1 MFGFVTQFNCQ
12 QTKIQQYQL
21 TIIHKFVFLT
31 KSIPIMQFK
40 HPEILYFLFLLVIPI
55 LVHLFQLRR
64 FKKEYFTNVRF
75 LKELSIQTRKSSRI
89 KKWLLLAT
97 RLLLL
102 SFIIIAFAQPF
113 FKAKDTKNNTNEMYI
128 VLDNSFSMQAKG
140 QKGELLK
147 RAIQEL
153 LENTPEN
160 QTFSLITNSQTFWNT
175 DIKSIRGELQNLKY
189 SALPFQLESAMAKIK
204 SRKSV
209 FNKDIV
215 VITDAVG
222 LEPKQLKSIDND
234 FNTYFIVPEAEQKNN
249 ASIDSV
255 FIHQTLDDFYEI
267 GLKLSSFGE
276 NDKELPVALYNQNKL
291 IAKTLT
297 KLETKDKTIY
307 FTIPKKDFH
316 GYASIIDKGL
326 EYDNTLFFSISKPKK
341 SNIISIGQPEKS
353 NFLSRIYTND
363 EFNFNNFAIGT
374 LDYNSL
380 EKQDAIV
387 LNELDEIPQ
396 ALQTTLKSF
405 VEKGGN
411 LILIPSA
418 KTSLGNINS
427 FLGNFGN
434 IQFKALENKEKLVA
448 KINFNH
454 PLFSGVF
461 ENKINNFQYP
471 KTKTSY
477 GIASSNPA
485 ALYYEDQTPFLTSI
499 NNPTSSVYV
508 FTASINLE
516 NSNFQQSPLIVPTF
530 YKMGI
535 NNLNNGITTRTIG
548 KNNPFLVDVTLSKD
562 EILKVKND
570 LETFI
575 PVQQI
580 MNDKVKLTFNDF
592 PVQAGN
598 FGIYNQ
604 KEQLQDIS
612 FNYNRT
618 ESNLALT
625 NENALSEY
633 KTIDS
638 ISTVFN
644 TLHTD
649 RTDNQIWKW
658 FVIFALL
665 FLVTEMAIIRFVK

>member
-1 MFGFVTQFNCQ
+1 
-12 QTKIQQYQL
+12 
-21 TIIHKFVFLT
+21 
-31 KSIPIMQFK
+31 MQFK

-75 LKELSIQTRKSSRI
+75 LKELSIQTRKSSKI

-102 SFIIIAFAQPF
+102 TCIVIAFAQPF
-113 FKAKDTKNNTNEMYI
+113 FKAKDSKNSSNEMYI

-147 RAIQEL
+147 RAVQEL
-153 LENTPEN
+153 LEHTPEN
-160 QTFSLITNSQTFWNT
+160 QTFSLITNSETFWNT
-175 DIKSIRGELQNLKY
+175 DIKSIRTELQNLKY

-204 SRKSV
+204 SRKSA
-209 FNKDIV
+209 FNKDV
-215 VITDAVG
+215 VIITDVVG
-222 LEPKQLKSIDND
+222 LESKQVKSIDSN
-234 FNTYFIVPEAEQKNN
+234 FNTYFIIPEAEQKNN

-255 FIHQTLDDFYEI
+255 FIHQNLDDFYEI

-276 NDKELPVALYNQNKL
+276 NEKEIPVALYNQNKL

-297 KLETKDKTIY
+297 KLNAKNKTIY

-316 GYASIIDKGL
+316 GYVSITDNGL
-326 EYDNTLFFSISKPKK
+326 EYDNNLYFSISKPKK
-341 SNIISIGQPEKS
+341 NNVISIGQSEKS
-353 NFLSRIYTND
+353 SFLSRIYTND
-363 EFNFNNFAIGT
+363 EFNFNNFAIET
-374 LDYNSL
+374 LDYNAL
-380 EKQDAIV
+380 EKQNTIV

-411 LILIPSA
+411 LVLIPSA
-418 KTSLGNINS
+418 KTSTTNLNP
-427 FLGNFGN
+427 FLKIFGN
-434 IQFKALENKEKLVA
+434 LQFKSLETKEKLVT

-471 KTKTSY
+471 KTKTSF
-477 GIASSNPA
+477 GISGSNPA
-485 ALYYEDQTPFLTSI
+485 ALYYEDQTAFLTSI
-499 NNPTSSVYV
+499 SNPISSVYV
-508 FTASINLE
+508 FTAPINVE
-516 NSNFQQSPLIVPTF
+516 NSNFQQSPLIVPSF

-535 NNLNNGITTRTIG
+535 NNQNNGIIALNIG
-548 KNNPFLVDVTLSKD
+548 NNNPFLVDATLSKD

-570 LETFI
+570 VETFI

-580 MNDKVKLTFNDF
+580 LNDKVKLTFNDF
-592 PVQAGN
+592 PEQAGN

-604 KEQLQDIS
+604 NERLQNIS
-612 FNYNRT
+612 FNYNRA
-618 ESNLALT
+618 ESDLAQA
-625 NENALSEY
+625 NKEALSDY

-638 ISTVFN
+638 IETVFN
-644 TLHTD
+644 TLQTD
-649 RTDNQIWKW
+649 RTDSQIWKW

>member
-1 MFGFVTQFNCQ
+1 
-12 QTKIQQYQL
+12 
-21 TIIHKFVFLT
+21 
-31 KSIPIMQFK
+31 MQFK

-55 LVHLFQLRR
+55 LVHLFQLRH

-75 LKELSIQTRKSSRI
+75 LKELSIQTRKSSKI

-102 SFIIIAFAQPF
+102 IFIIIAFAQPF
-113 FKAKDTKNNTNEMYI
+113 FKAKDSKNSSNEMYI

-147 RAIQEL
+147 RAVQEL

-160 QTFSLITNSQTFWNT
+160 QTFSLITNSETFWNT
-175 DIKSIRGELQNLKY
+175 DIKSIRTELQNLKY

-204 SRKSV
+204 SRKSA
-209 FNKDIV
+209 FNKDV
-215 VITDAVG
+215 VIITDAVG
-222 LEPKQLKSIDND
+222 LEPKQLKSINPD
-234 FNTYFIVPEAEQKNN
+234 FNTYFIIPEAEQKNN
-249 ASIDSV
+249 TSIDSV

-267 GLKLSSFGE
+267 GLKLSAFGE
-276 NDKELPVALYNQNKL
+276 KNKEIPVALYNQNKL

-297 KLETKDKTIY
+297 KFETKDKTIY

-316 GYASIIDKGL
+316 GYASITDNGL
-326 EYDNTLFFSISKPKK
+326 EYDNSLYFSISKPKK
-341 SNIISIGQPEKS
+341 NNIISIGTAEKS

-363 EFNFNNFAIGT
+363 EFNFNNFAIET
-374 LDYNSL
+374 LDYNAI
-380 EKQDAIV
+380 EKQNTIV
-387 LNELDEIPQ
+387 LNEMDEIPQ

-411 LILIPSA
+411 LVLIPSA
-418 KTSLGNINS
+418 KTSMANLNP
-427 FLGNFGN
+427 FLKIFGN
-434 IQFKALENKEKLVA
+434 IQFKSMENKEKLIT

-461 ENKINNFQYP
+461 ENKIDNFQFP
-471 KTKTSY
+471 KTKNSFS
-477 GIASSNPA
+477 ISSSNPA
-485 ALYYEDQTPFLTSI
+485 VLYYEDQNAFLTSI
-499 NNPTSSVYV
+499 GNAISSVYV
-508 FTASINLE
+508 FTAPINLE

-535 NNLNNGITTRTIG
+535 NNQNNGVNALTIG
-548 KNNPFLVDVTLSKD
+548 NNNPFYIDAIVSKD
-562 EILKVKND
+562 EILKVKN
-570 LETFI
+570 EMENFI

-580 MNDKVKLTFNDF
+580 LNDKVKLTFNDF
-592 PVQAGN
+592 PEQAGN

-604 KEQLQDIS
+604 KERLQNIS
-612 FNYNRT
+612 FNYNRN
-618 ESNLALT
+618 ESDLAQA
-625 NENALSEY
+625 NENGLSEY
-633 KTIDS
+633 KIIDS
-638 ISTVFN
+638 IETVFN
-644 TLHTD
+644 SLQTD

-665 FLVTEMAIIRFVK
+665 FLLTEMAIIRFVK

>member
-1 MFGFVTQFNCQ
+1 
-12 QTKIQQYQL
+12 
-21 TIIHKFVFLT
+21 
-31 KSIPIMQFK
+31 MQFK
-40 HPEILYFLFLLVIPI
+40 HPEILYFLCLLVIPI

-75 LKELSIQTRKSSRI
+75 LKELSIQTRKSSKI

-102 SFIIIAFAQPF
+102 ACIILAFAQPF
-113 FKAKDTKNNTNEMYI
+113 FKAKDEKNSSNEMYI

-147 RAIQEL
+147 RAVQEL

-160 QTFSLITNSQTFWNT
+160 QTFSLITNSETFWNT
-175 DIKSIRGELQNLKY
+175 DIKSIRTELQNLKY
-189 SALPFQLESAMAKIK
+189 NALPFQLESAMAKIK
-204 SRKSV
+204 SRKST
-209 FNKDIV
+209 FNKDLV

-222 LEPKQLKSIDND
+222 LQPKQLKSIDTN
-234 FNTYFIVPEAEQKNN
+234 FNTYFIITKAEQKNN

-267 GLKLSSFGE
+267 GLKLSSFSE
-276 NDKELPVALYNQNKL
+276 KDKPIPVALYNQNKL

-297 KLETKDKTIY
+297 KFDIKEKTIY

-316 GYASIIDKGL
+316 GYASITDNRL
-326 EYDNTLFFSISKPKK
+326 EYDNDLYFSISKPKK
-341 SNIISIGQPEKS
+341 NNIVSVGTVEKS
-353 NFLSRIYTND
+353 GFLSRIYTSD
-363 EFNFNNFAIGT
+363 EFNFNNFAIET
-374 LDYNSL
+374 LDYNL
-380 EKQDAIV
+380 VEKQNTII

-411 LILIPSA
+411 LVFIPSA
-418 KTSLGNINS
+418 KSSTANLNP
-427 FLGNFGN
+427 FLKIFGN
-434 IQFKALENKEKLVA
+434 LQFKSLENKEKLVT

-461 ENKINNFQYP
+461 ENRINNFQYP
-471 KTKTSY
+471 KTKTSF
-477 GIASSNPA
+477 GISGSNPA
-485 ALYYEDQTPFLTSI
+485 ALYYEDQTAFLTSI
-499 NNPTSSVYV
+499 NNPISSVYV
-508 FTASINLE
+508 FAAPINVE

-535 NNLNNGITTRTIG
+535 NNQNNGVNALTIG
-548 KNNPFLVDVTLSKD
+548 NNNPFLVDATLSKD
-562 EILKVKND
+562 EILKVKNEA
-570 LETFI
+570 ETYI

-580 MNDKVKLTFNDF
+580 LNDKVKMTFNDF
-592 PVQAGN
+592 PEQAGN

-604 KEQLQDIS
+604 NKFIQNIS

-618 ESNLALT
+618 ESDLAQA
-625 NENALSEY
+625 NKEALSDY
-633 KTIDS
+633 KTIES
-638 ISTVFN
+638 IETVFN
-644 TLHTD
+644 SLQTD

-665 FLVTEMAIIRFVK
+665 FLVIEMAIVRFVK

>member
-1 MFGFVTQFNCQ
+1 
-12 QTKIQQYQL
+12 
-21 TIIHKFVFLT
+21 
-31 KSIPIMQFK
+31 MQFK

-75 LKELSIQTRKSSRI
+75 LKELSIQTRKSSKI

-102 SFIIIAFAQPF
+102 TCIIIAFAQPF
-113 FKAKDTKNNTNEMYI
+113 FKAKEAKNNSNEMYI

-147 RAIQEL
+147 RAVQEL

-160 QTFSLITNSQTFWNT
+160 QTFSLITNSETFWNT
-175 DIKSIRGELQNLKY
+175 DIKSIRTELQNLKY

-204 SRKSV
+204 SRKSA
-209 FNKDIV
+209 FNKDVV

-222 LEPKQLKSIDND
+222 LESKQLKSIDSN
-234 FNTYFIVPEAEQKNN
+234 FNTYFIYPEAEQKNN
-249 ASIDSV
+249 VSIDSV
-255 FIHQTLDDFYEI
+255 FIHQNLDDFYEI
-267 GLKLSSFGE
+267 GLKLSAFGE
-276 NDKELPVALYNQNKL
+276 KNKEIPVALYNQNKL
-291 IAKTLT
+291 IAKTVT

-316 GYASIIDKGL
+316 GYASITDNGL
-326 EYDNTLFFSISKPKK
+326 EYDNNLYFSISKPRKN
-341 SNIISIGQPEKS
+341 NIISIGQAEKS

-363 EFNFNNFAIGT
+363 EFNFNNFAIET

-380 EKQDAIV
+380 EKQNTIV
-387 LNELDEIPQ
+387 LNELEDIPQ

-405 VEKGGN
+405 VQKGGN

-418 KTSLGNINS
+418 KTATANINP
-427 FLGNFGN
+427 FLRIFGN
-434 IQFKALENKEKLVA
+434 IQFQSLENKEKLIT

-454 PLFSGVF
+454 PLFSRVF

-471 KTKTSY
+471 KTRTSFKIV
-477 GIASSNPA
+477 GSAPA
-485 ALYYEDQTPFLTSI
+485 VLYYEDQTAFLTSI
-499 NNPTSSVYV
+499 NNPLSSVYI
-508 FTASINLE
+508 FTAPINLE
-516 NSNFQQSPLIVPTF
+516 NSNFQQSPLIVPVF

-535 NNLNNGITTRTIG
+535 NNQNNGVNALTIG
-548 KNNPFLVDVTLSKD
+548 NNNPFLVDETLSKD
-562 EILKVKND
+562 EILKVRNET
-570 LETFI
+570 ETFI

-580 MNDKVKLTFNDF
+580 LNDKVKLTFNDY
-592 PVQAGN
+592 PEQAGN

-604 KEQLQDIS
+604 KNRLQNIS

-618 ESNLALT
+618 ESNLEQT
-625 NENALSEY
+625 NQDAMSEY

-638 ISTVFN
+638 IN
-644 TLHTD
+644 TLFDTIQTD

-665 FLVTEMAIIRFVK
+665 FLLTEMAIIRFVK

>member
-1 MFGFVTQFNCQ
+1 
-12 QTKIQQYQL
+12 
-21 TIIHKFVFLT
+21 
-31 KSIPIMQFK
+31 MQFK

-55 LVHLFQLRR
+55 LVHLFQLRH

-75 LKELSIQTRKSSRI
+75 LKELSIQTRKSSKI

-102 SFIIIAFAQPF
+102 IFIIIAFAQPF
-113 FKAKDTKNNTNEMYI
+113 FKAKDSKNSSNEMYI

-147 RAIQEL
+147 RAVQEL

-160 QTFSLITNSQTFWNT
+160 QTFSLITNSETFWNT
-175 DIKSIRGELQNLKY
+175 DIKSIRTELQNLKY

-204 SRKSV
+204 SRKSA
-209 FNKDIV
+209 FNKDV
-215 VITDAVG
+215 VIITDAVG
-222 LEPKQLKSIDND
+222 LEPKQLKSINPD
-234 FNTYFIVPEAEQKNN
+234 FNTYFIIPEAEQKNN
-249 ASIDSV
+249 TSIDSV

-267 GLKLSSFGE
+267 GLKLSAFGE
-276 NDKELPVALYNQNKL
+276 KNKEIPVALYNQNKL

-297 KLETKDKTIY
+297 KFETKDKTIY

-316 GYASIIDKGL
+316 GYASITDNGL
-326 EYDNTLFFSISKPKK
+326 EYDNSLYFSISKPKK
-341 SNIISIGQPEKS
+341 NNIISIGTAEKS

-363 EFNFNNFAIGT
+363 EFNFNNFAIET
-374 LDYNSL
+374 LDYNAI
-380 EKQDAIV
+380 EKQNTIV

-411 LILIPSA
+411 LVLIPSA
-418 KTSLGNINS
+418 KTSMANLNP
-427 FLGNFGN
+427 FLKIFGN
-434 IQFKALENKEKLVA
+434 IQFKSLENKEKLIT

-461 ENKINNFQYP
+461 ENKIDNFQFP
-471 KTKTSY
+471 KTKNSFS
-477 GIASSNPA
+477 ISSSNPA
-485 ALYYEDQTPFLTSI
+485 VLYYEDQNAFLTSI
-499 NNPTSSVYV
+499 SNTISSVYV
-508 FTASINLE
+508 FTAPINLE

-535 NNLNNGITTRTIG
+535 NNQNNGVNALTIG
-548 KNNPFLVDVTLSKD
+548 NNNPFYIDAIVSKD
-562 EILKVKND
+562 EILKVKNEM
-570 LETFI
+570 ETFI

-580 MNDKVKLTFNDF
+580 LNDKVKLTFNDF
-592 PVQAGN
+592 PEQAGN

-604 KEQLQDIS
+604 KERLQNIS
-612 FNYNRT
+612 FNYNRN
-618 ESNLALT
+618 ESDLAQA
-625 NENALSEY
+625 NENGLSEY
-633 KTIDS
+633 KIIDS
-638 ISTVFN
+638 IETVFN
-644 TLHTD
+644 SLQTD

-665 FLVTEMAIIRFVK
+665 FLLTEMAIIRFVK

>member
-1 MFGFVTQFNCQ
+1 
-12 QTKIQQYQL
+12 
-21 TIIHKFVFLT
+21 
-31 KSIPIMQFK
+31 MQFK

-75 LKELSIQTRKSSRI
+75 LKELSIQTRKSSKI

-102 SFIIIAFAQPF
+102 TFIIIAFAQPF
-113 FKAKDTKNNTNEMYI
+113 FKAKDTKNSSNEMYI

-147 RAIQEL
+147 RAVQEL

-160 QTFSLITNSQTFWNT
+160 QTFSLITNSETFWNT
-175 DIKSIRGELQNLKY
+175 DIKAIRTELQNLKY

-204 SRKSV
+204 SRKSA
-209 FNKDIV
+209 FNKDVV

-222 LEPKQLKSIDND
+222 LEPKQLKSVDKD
-234 FNTYFIVPEAEQKNN
+234 FNAYFIIPKAEQKNN

-267 GLKLSSFGE
+267 GLKLSAFGE
-276 NDKELPVALYNQNKL
+276 KDKQIPVALYNQNKL

-297 KLETKDKTIY
+297 KLEAKEKTIY

-316 GYASIIDKGL
+316 GYASITDNGL
-326 EYDNTLFFSISKPKK
+326 PYDNNLYFSISKPKK
-341 SNIISIGQPEKS
+341 NNIISIGTPEKL

-363 EFNFNNFAIGT
+363 EFNFNNFAIET
-374 LDYNSL
+374 LDYNAL
-380 EKQDAIV
+380 EKQNTIV

-411 LILIPSA
+411 LVIIPSA
-418 KTSLGNINS
+418 KASMANLNS
-427 FLGNFGN
+427 FLKLFGN
-434 IQFKALENKEKLVA
+434 IQFKSLENKEKLVT

-471 KTKTSY
+471 KTKTSF

-485 ALYYEDQTPFLTSI
+485 ALYYEDQTAFLTSI
-499 NNPTSSVYV
+499 SNPPDASGSSAYIFTSP
-508 FTASINLE
+508 INLE
-516 NSNFQQSPLIVPTF
+516 NSNFQQSPLIVPVF

-535 NNLNNGITTRTIG
+535 NNQNNGVNALTIG
-548 KNNPFLVDVTLSKD
+548 NNNPFLVDVTLSKD
-562 EILKVKND
+562 EILKVKNET
-570 LETFI
+570 ETFI
-575 PVQQI
+575 PVQQ
-580 MNDKVKLTFNDF
+580 MLNDKVKMTFNDF

-604 KEQLQDIS
+604 KERLQNIS

-618 ESNLALT
+618 ESDLAQA
-625 NENALSEY
+625 NENVLSDY

-638 ISTVFN
+638 IDAVFD
-644 TLHTD
+644 TLQTD

>member
-1 MFGFVTQFNCQ
+1 
-12 QTKIQQYQL
+12 
-21 TIIHKFVFLT
+21 
-31 KSIPIMQFK
+31 MQFK

-75 LKELSIQTRKSSRI
+75 LKELSIQTRKSSKI

-102 SFIIIAFAQPF
+102 TCLIIAFAQPF
-113 FKAKDTKNNTNEMYI
+113 FKAKDTKNSSNEMYI

-147 RAIQEL
+147 RAVQEL

-160 QTFSLITNSQTFWNT
+160 QTFSLITNSETFWNT
-175 DIKSIRGELQNLKY
+175 DIKSIRTELQNLKY

-204 SRKSV
+204 SRKSA
-209 FNKDIV
+209 FNKDV
-215 VITDAVG
+215 VIITDAVG
-222 LEPKQLKSIDND
+222 LESKQVKSVDSD
-234 FNTYFIVPEAEQKNN
+234 FNTYFIIPEAEQKNN

-267 GLKLSSFGE
+267 GLKLSAFGE
-276 NDKELPVALYNQNKL
+276 KDKELPVALYNQNKL

-297 KLETKDKTIY
+297 KFETKDKTIY

-316 GYASIIDKGL
+316 GYVSITDNGL
-326 EYDNTLFFSISKPKK
+326 EYDNNLYFSISKPKK
-341 SNIISIGQPEKS
+341 NNIISIGTIEKS

-363 EFNFNNFAIGT
+363 EFNFNNFAIET
-374 LDYNSL
+374 LDYNAL
-380 EKQDAIV
+380 EKQNTIV

-411 LILIPSA
+411 LVLIPSA
-418 KTSLGNINS
+418 KTSTANINP
-427 FLGNFGN
+427 FLKIFGN
-434 IQFKALENKEKLVA
+434 IQFKSLENKEKLVT

-454 PLFSGVF
+454 PLFSDVF

-471 KTKTSY
+471 KTKTSF
-477 GIASSNPA
+477 GIAGSNPA
-485 ALYYEDQTPFLTSI
+485 ALYYEDQTAFLTSI
-499 NNPTSSVYV
+499 NNPISSVYV
-508 FTASINLE
+508 FTAPINGE
-516 NSNFQQSPLIVPTF
+516 NSNFQQSPLIVPVF

-535 NNLNNGITTRTIG
+535 NNQNNGVNALTIG
-548 KNNPFLVDVTLSKD
+548 NNNPFFIDATLSKD

-570 LETFI
+570 AETFI
-575 PVQQI
+575 PVQQ
-580 MNDKVKLTFNDF
+580 MLNDKVKLTFNDF
-592 PVQAGN
+592 PEQAGN

-604 KEQLQDIS
+604 KERLQNIS

-618 ESNLALT
+618 ESDLAQA
-625 NENALSEY
+625 NEDAVSNY
-633 KTIDS
+633 KTVDS
-638 ISTVFN
+638 IETVFN
-644 TLHTD
+644 TLQTD

>member
-1 MFGFVTQFNCQ
+1 
-12 QTKIQQYQL
+12 
-21 TIIHKFVFLT
+21 
-31 KSIPIMQFK
+31 MQFK

-75 LKELSIQTRKSSRI
+75 LKELSIQTRKSSKI

-102 SFIIIAFAQPF
+102 TCIIIAFAQPF
-113 FKAKDTKNNTNEMYI
+113 FKAKDRKNTSNEMYI
-128 VLDNSFSMQAKG
+128 ILDNSFSMQAKG

-147 RAIQEL
+147 RAVQEL

-160 QTFSLITNSQTFWNT
+160 QTFSLITNSETFWNT
-175 DIKSIRGELQNLKY
+175 DIKSIRTELQNLKY

-209 FNKDIV
+209 VNKDVV
-215 VITDAVG
+215 VITDGIG
-222 LEPKQLKSIDND
+222 LESKQLKSIDSD
-234 FNTYFIVPEAEQKNN
+234 FNTYFIIPKAENNNN

-267 GLKLSSFGE
+267 GLKLSAFGE
-276 NDKELPVALYNQNKL
+276 KNKQIPVALYNQNKL

-316 GYASIIDKGL
+316 GYASITDSGL
-326 EYDNTLFFSISKPKK
+326 EYDNNLYFSISKPEK
-341 SNIISIGQPEKS
+341 NYVISIGQPEKS

-363 EFNFNNFAIGT
+363 EFNFNNFAIET

-380 EKQDAIV
+380 EEQDAIV

-411 LILIPSA
+411 LVIIPSSKNA
-418 KTSLGNINS
+418 VANLNQ
-427 FLGNFGN
+427 FLKIFGN
-434 IQFKALENKEKLVA
+434 IQFKSLENKEKLIT

-454 PLFSGVF
+454 PLFNGVF

-471 KTKTSY
+471 KTKNSFA
-477 GIASSNPA
+477 IASSNPA
-485 ALYYEDQTPFLTSI
+485 ALYYEDQTAFLTSLI
-499 NNPTSSVYV
+499 NFTSTSGSSVYI
-508 FTASINLE
+508 FTAPINLE

-530 YKMGI
+530 YKMALS
-535 NNLNNGITTRTIG
+535 NQNNGVSAITIG
-548 KNNPFLVDVTLSKD
+548 NNILFLIDASLSKD
-562 EILKVKND
+562 EILKVKN
-570 LETFI
+570 ETESFI

-580 MNDKVKLTFNDF
+580 LNDKVKLTFNDF
-592 PVQAGN
+592 PEQAGN

-604 KEQLQDIS
+604 NERLQNIS

-618 ESNLALT
+618 ESDLAQANEKNLT
-625 NENALSEY
+625 EY

-638 ISTVFN
+638 IETFFD
-644 TLHTD
+644 TLQSA
-649 RTDNQIWKW
+649 RTDSQIWKW

>member
-1 MFGFVTQFNCQ
+1 
-12 QTKIQQYQL
+12 
-21 TIIHKFVFLT
+21 
-31 KSIPIMQFK
+31 MQFK

-75 LKELSIQTRKSSRI
+75 LKELSVQTRKSSKI

-102 SFIIIAFAQPF
+102 TFFIIAFAQPF
-113 FKAKDTKNNTNEMYI
+113 FQAKDIKNSSNEMYI

-147 RAIQEL
+147 RAVQEL

-160 QTFSLITNSQTFWNT
+160 QTFSLITNSETFWNT
-175 DIKSIRGELQNLKY
+175 DIKSIQTELQNLKY
-189 SALPFQLESAMAKIK
+189 SGLPFQLESAMAKIK
-204 SRKSV
+204 SRKSA
-209 FNKDIV
+209 FNKDVV
-215 VITDAVG
+215 VITDGIG
-222 LEPKQLKSIDND
+222 LESKQLKSIDSD
-234 FNTYFIVPEAEQKNN
+234 FNTYFIIPKAENENN

-267 GLKLSSFGE
+267 GLKLSTFGDD
-276 NDKELPVALYNQNKL
+276 NKEVPVALYNQNKL
-291 IAKTLT
+291 IAKTLS
-297 KLETKDKTIY
+297 KLETKNKTIY

-316 GYASIIDKGL
+316 GYVSITDSRL
-326 EYDNTLFFSISKPKK
+326 EYDNNLYFSISKPEK
-341 SNIISIGQPEKS
+341 NTIISIGQPEKS

-363 EFNFNNFAIGT
+363 EFIFTNFSIEN

-387 LNELDEIPQ
+387 LNELEEIPQ

-411 LILIPSA
+411 LIIIPSA
-418 KTSLGNINS
+418 KNAVANLNP
-427 FLGNFGN
+427 FLKIFGN
-434 IQFKALENKEKLVA
+434 IQFKSLENKEKLVT

-454 PLFSGVF
+454 PLFNGVF

-471 KTKTSY
+471 KTKTSFSII
-477 GIASSNPA
+477 GSNPA
-485 ALYYEDQTPFLTSI
+485 ALYYEDQTAFLTSI
-499 NNPTSSVYV
+499 NNFTATSGSSVYI
-508 FTASINLE
+508 FAAPINIE

-530 YKMGI
+530 YKMA
-535 NNLNNGITTRTIG
+535 LNNQNNGVSAITIG
-548 KNNPFLVDVTLSKD
+548 NNTPFVVDANLSKD
-562 EILKVKND
+562 DILKVKND
-570 LETFI
+570 IETFI
-575 PVQQI
+575 PVQQ
-580 MNDKVKLTFNDF
+580 MLNNKVKMTFNDL

-604 KEQLQDIS
+604 NERLENIS

-618 ESNLALT
+618 ESDLAQA
-625 NENALSEY
+625 NKNDLSNY

-638 ISTVFN
+638 ISTVFD
-644 TLHTD
+644 TLQTD

-665 FLVTEMAIIRFVK
+665 FLLTEIAIIRFVK